1 MRPADLR
8 GFGPVGT
15 NGPEKPEPAKPDP
28 IVAQWQAPIVAA
40 ARMEARYAGK
50 GTIPAL
56 VRRVIRAV
64 AVGMLDAADLTVDQR
79 LALARLY
86 GDTVANPEE

>member
-15 NGPEKPEPAKPDP
+15 NVPSVGKPDP
-28 IVAQWQAPIVAA
+28 IVAQWHAPIVAA

-64 AVGMLDAADLTVDQR
+64 AVSMLDAADLTVDQSK
-79 LALARLY
+79 ALARLY
-86 GDTVANPEE
+86 RDTVANPEE

>member
-15 NGPEKPEPAKPDP
+15 NVPSVGKPDP

-40 ARMEARYAGK
+40 ARMHARYAGK

-56 VRRVIRAV
+56 VRRAISAV
-64 AVGMLDAADLTVDQR
+64 VSRMLAAADLTVAQR
-79 LALARLY
+79 HALARLY
-86 GDTVANPEE
+86 RDTVANPEE